1 MFKTTMTGSF
11 YRTKEIVELLGKS
24 KTGEVSEKNSKEI
37 EAAEKLAISDQIH
50 PVYSSFCSM
59 AGNSNAFV
67 SSITFAIN
75 GFASINSA

>member
-37 EAAEKLAISDQIH
+37 ETAEKLAGDTLMVWLNI
-50 PVYSSFCSM
+50 V
-59 AGNSNAFV
+59 AFEE
-67 SSITFAIN
+67 
-75 GFASINSA
+75 